1 MDKKIRILIIF
12 CLPEMIKMPGY
23 DRTGPQG
30 LGRMTGRKFGPCAN
44 ENLNK
49 TDTATGT
56 EEGAV
61 APGIE
66 NNPSGEVI
74 YGLGRGG
81 VPRGCGRGFGGG
93 RRGRGNPR
101 RW

>member
-1 MDKKIRILIIF
+1 
-12 CLPEMIKMPGY
+12 MPGY

-30 LGRMTGRKFGPCAN
+30 LGRMTG
-44 ENLNK
+44 
-49 TDTATGT
+49 T

-66 NNPSGEVI
+66 NNPPGEVI